1 MVPAE
6 GLLPS
11 LETAAVSPWADMTS
25 SCVARGANSVLSS
38 SSPEDTSP
46 ITHLDDLA
54 KPNYLPKAPPP
65 NAITSGVRTS
75 TYELVGGGGQGHEP
89 SVQSTIPY

>member
-65 NAITSGVRTS
+65 NITTLVVRASAQEFWEDANMESITD
-75 TYELVGGGGQGHEP
+75 G
-89 SVQSTIPY
+89 